1 MCLDKN
7 ENFNLRILVKNSCYR
22 CEGAHET
29 IESQVGGC
37 EEDDTE
43 DPCAAADDVEKEQE
57 DLAKVWYCAVLAV
70 HVDGVEAG
78 EETDGGEDGGEAEGD
93 VVEPVRVWGQRVPH
107 GFNSSYCRN
116 CGAGETDENKKDF
129 DQGLRSVLQ
138 DIVKPLRENQ
148 NASKSLFLATLNLPN
163 LETCE
168 CCSHLISVHFSCL
181 SPFAVNREINK
192 INIIS
197 LPEHF
202 KESFFLFPDIPSPSL
217 HEVDND
223 SRPDRAED
231 EEENPKKD
239 SSNQPCVPELRT
251 QESVRPV
258 E

>member
-7 ENFNLRILVKNSCYR
+7 ANFNLRILVKNSCYR

-37 EEDDTE
+37 EKDDTE

-93 VVEPVRVWGQRVPH
+93 VVEPAGVWGQRVPH
-107 GFNSSYCRN
+107 GFNSSYCRD

-168 CCSHLISVHFSCL
+168 CCSHLISVHFSSL
-181 SPFAVNREINK
+181 SPSAVNR
-192 INIIS
+192 
-197 LPEHF
+197 
-202 KESFFLFPDIPSPSL
+202 D
-217 HEVDND
+217 
-223 SRPDRAED
+223 
-231 EEENPKKD
+231 
-239 SSNQPCVPELRT
+239 
-251 QESVRPV
+251 
-258 E
+258 